1 MKPRIVPQPFEDRR
15 KLKTLVAHW
24 QQQVERHSHNTA
36 SMDYRIAETMLKWL
50 LQRQRVG
57 QLWFTDRA
65 EWKRQTCADV
75 DSQEYRKLKRAVG
88 KWERE
93 QTLG

>member
-15 KLKTLVAHW
+15 KLKALVAHW
-24 QQQVERHSHNTA
+24 QTQVDKHSHNPK
-36 SMDYRIAETMLKWL
+36 SMDYRIADAMLTWL
-50 LQRQRVG
+50 HKRQQLG
-57 QLWFTDRA
+57 QLWFTNRE

-75 DSQEYRKLKRAVG
+75 HSESYRKAQQALR